1 MSYLRDYRAL
11 KMTPVDDGFMEFGRA
26 AGPGTASGSESDE
39 LSLVS

>member
-11 KMTPVDDGFMEFGRA
+11 KMTPVDDGFMEFGRGA
-26 AGPGTASGSESDE
+26 AGTASGSESDE